1 MLSTLRRKIL
11 GETRSIPL
19 GLVGAF
25 VLALAV
31 RALLPPGEWEVVG
44 GFALAAAVIA
54 TLICSLPHHQS
65 RRSTDRRSAA
75 VIDNHTNTRTD
86 R

>member
-19 GLVGAF
+19 GVASAF
-25 VLALAV
+25 LLALAV
-31 RALLPPGEWEVVG
+31 RALLPHGEWEVIG
-44 GFALAAAVIA
+44 GFTLAAAAIA
-54 TLICSLPHHQS
+54 TLICSLP
-65 RRSTDRRSAA
+65 TTKAA
-75 VIDNHTNTRTD
+75 VPPPNARRAALNKHTTTRTH